1 MGHRSIVFHIY
12 IHGYRERV
20 HTYASVYAFRF
31 GSLRYS
37 ARTHWLHVIPM
48 ISPNSLLI
56 SLYYTFFFL
65 LVGAFFLSSSEQ
77 YNFYEASTYTRIHIL
92 GRYIRTY
99 SEQLNESCSRFFLW
113 QCKRCCLL
121 SFLSSDVV
129 DSFSQHVLALAS
141 LSLSLYL
148 AFICVLCAPNCFN
161 HFRWYNFL
169 YSASAKT
176 NRTEHHQTIIDLMKS
191 AHTMIEKP

>member
-1 MGHRSIVFHIY
+1 M
-12 IHGYRERV
+12 

-141 LSLSLYL
+141 LSLYL
-148 AFICVLCAPNCFN
+148 SISPLFVCCVLQIVLIIFDGTTFCI
-161 HFRWYNFL
+161 RQVL
-169 YSASAKT
+169 K
-176 NRTEHHQTIIDLMKS
+176 RTEPSTIKPSSIWWKV
-191 AHTMIEKP
+191 HTQW